1 MLKKFFNKIDNKIAF
16 HLRKRYQVFKVCR
29 PYVIETGTHKKLE
42 GKVAVVTG
50 GSGAIGRAISFRL
63 AAEGAIVYVCG
74 TRREKID
81 AVVQEIITAGLK
93 AEPQILNV
101 LDTASIEMV
110 FEDIANS
117 NNGHIDIL
125 VNSAGGSAREKANN
139 IVDQQ
144 VDIIDSL
151 LDVNL
156 RGAMVCSK
164 FAAKYMIKQKYG
176 KIINITSVIGIQGK
190 SGFSEYAASKGG
202 SIAFVRSLAQE
213 LGKYNINVNCVSPG
227 IVQRGDIK
235 QEMIN
240 ELSRTNFLNTYG
252 KPEDISN
259 AVYFLCTDEASFIT
273 GHNLVVDGGRSLGLK
288 ES

>member
-1 MLKKFFNKIDNKIAF
+1 MLKDFLKKIDNKIAF
-16 HLRKRYQVFKVCR
+16 HLRKRYQILKVCR
-29 PYVIETGTHKKLE
+29 PYTIETGTQKKLE

-74 TRREKID
+74 TRQERID

-93 AEPQILNV
+93 AKPQILNV

-110 FEDIANS
+110 FENIANS

-125 VNSAGGSAREKANN
+125 INSAGGSARENSNN
-139 IVDQQ
+139 IVDQD
-144 VDIIDSL
+144 VEIIDSL

-164 FAAKYMIKQKYG
+164 FAAKYMIKQKCG

-202 SIAFVRSLAQE
+202 SIAFARSLAQE
-213 LGKYNINVNCVSPG
+213 LGRYNINVNCVSPG
-227 IVQRGDIK
+227 IVQRGEIK

-288 ES
+288 EY

>member
-1 MLKKFFNKIDNKIAF
+1 MLKDFLKKIDNKIAF
-16 HLRKRYQVFKVCR
+16 HLRKRYQILKVCR
-29 PYVIETGTHKKLE
+29 PYTIETGTQKKLE

-63 AAEGAIVYVCG
+63 AAEGAVVYVCG
-74 TRREKID
+74 TRQERID
-81 AVVQEIITAGLK
+81 TVVQEIITAGLK
-93 AEPQILNV
+93 AKPQILNV

-110 FEDIANS
+110 FENIANS

-125 VNSAGGSAREKANN
+125 INSAGGSARENSNN
-139 IVDQQ
+139 IVDQD
-144 VDIIDSL
+144 VEIIDSL

-164 FAAKYMIKQKYG
+164 FAAKYMIKQKRG

-202 SIAFVRSLAQE
+202 SIAFARSLAQE

-227 IVQRGDIK
+227 IVQRGEIK

-288 ES
+288 EY

>member
-164 FAAKYMIKQKYG
+164 FAAKYMIKQKCG

>member
-81 AVVQEIITAGLK
+81 AVVQEIITSGLK

-164 FAAKYMIKQKYG
+164 FAAKYMIKQKCG